1 MFNPKQ
7 NILDHQLSVSG
18 IELSITWG
26 DVADFGKDLVT
37 GGQHSRNED
46 AKKQAD
52 STNKASRKLHKFN
65 KKEARREN
73 KYAAESLKI
82 TKRNNLNNIR
92 YQEAILKQQYD
103 QAKAV
108 RKYEYTQE
116 KRAFRKSKAQS
127 KAQLG
132 YNQLA
137 AQAAKLDQQRYF
149 QEQILGLKL
158 DKLEAISEYRYASAG
173 INLKRKQAQTEA
185 KFAVQRAGL
194 QALKAEGEV
203 AARGQAGAS
212 TAALQSGIG
221 AEAGANQAEIIQALL
236 STEQGLDIDLRQLS
250 DQLILDKTKI
260 QMSKVSLKSSD
271 KAARY
276 GIALERAQADMEA
289 RASILLRPEK
299 QPPLPKPF
307 RLPRPEYQNIYK
319 KKAPPRAAK
328 VIAPQGNLFVAG
340 INSVA
345 NYALTG
351 LGIYNA
357 GGQDGA
363 KLWGG

>member
-18 IELSITWG
+18 IELSITFEG
-26 DVADFGKDLVT
+26 ALDFGKDLLT
-37 GGQHSRNED
+37 GGQHSQNKTN
-46 AKKQAD
+46 KKQAKK
-52 STNKASRKLHKFN
+52 TNKANRKLHKFN

-73 KYAAESLKI
+73 KYSAESLRI
-82 TKRNNLNNIR
+82 TKRNNKNNLK
-92 YQEAILKQQYD
+92 YQQAILKQQYKH
-103 QAKAV
+103 ANAV
-108 RKYEYTQE
+108 DKYEYTQE
-116 KRAFRKSKAQS
+116 KRAFRKSKKQA

-149 QEQILGLKL
+149 QEQILDLKL

-173 INLKRKQAQTEA
+173 INLKRKQAQAEA
-185 KFAVQRAGL
+185 KFAVRQAGL
-194 QALKAEGEV
+194 EALKAEGEV
-203 AARGQAGAS
+203 AARGQAGVS
-212 TAALQSGIG
+212 AAAMQSGIG

-236 STEQGLDIDLRQLS
+236 STEQGLDIDLRQVS
-250 DQLILDKTKI
+250 DQLISNKAKI
-260 QMSKVSLKSSD
+260 MMSEVSLKSSN

-276 GIALERAQADMEA
+276 QIALERAQADMEA
-289 RASILLRPEK
+289 KASIALRPAK

-307 RLPRPEYQNIYK
+307 RLPRPEYQGIYK
-319 KKAPPRAAK
+319 KKAPPRAAN
-328 VIAPQGNLFVAG
+328 VVAPQGNLWVAG
-340 INSVA
+340 INNVA
-345 NYALTG
+345 NFALTG

-357 GGQDGA
+357 GGPNGA